1 MSKTIE
7 LNRIIAANSYVSEV
21 LEGDVEEQSRP
32 LNLIPN
38 NWINEGEIYSRVFKR
53 REVEHRLT
61 LKMLKICM

>member
-1 MSKTIE
+1 MIE

-32 LNLIPN
+32 LNLIPT

-53 REVEHRLT
+53 RERLN
-61 LKMLKICM
+61 LGSP